1 MEKQPRATL
10 PGIYFLQERGAL
22 FTQFIRARYWN
33 AGHLLGSASFEIE
46 FAGEVLSGQ
55 PLRILASGDIGPD
68 AKLLQP
74 NPEAPTGFDYLI
86 SETTSGNTDRPPTTS
101 QERRQRL
108 GNARSRR
115 LGRHQDP
122 SNDHR
127 STGSRPGRCSP
138 SIVFGRCNEGH
149 LCCTTWPVIACS

>member
-1 MEKQPRATL
+1 MEKQPRATS
-10 PGIYFLQERGAL
+10 PSIHFLQERGAHYGIYTIHPRTL
-22 FTQFIRARYWN
+22 LECWPP
-33 AGHLLGSASFEIE
+33 LGSASFEIE

-108 GNARSRR
+108 GTHVRDASGVIRILATIIVLRGADQEDARLR
-115 LGRHQDP
+115 
-122 SNDHR
+122 
-127 STGSRPGRCSP
+127 
-138 SIVFGRCNEGH
+138 
-149 LCCTTWPVIACS
+149 

>member
-1 MEKQPRATL
+1 LASSRVIFFGRRYGEATARHL
-10 PGIYFLQERGAL
+10 ARHSFFYRNAAPITVFK
-22 FTQFIRARYWN
+22 QFIRARYWN

-108 GNARSRR
+108 GTHVRDASGVIRILATIIVLRGADQEDARLR
-115 LGRHQDP
+115 
-122 SNDHR
+122 
-127 STGSRPGRCSP
+127 
-138 SIVFGRCNEGH
+138 
-149 LCCTTWPVIACS
+149 